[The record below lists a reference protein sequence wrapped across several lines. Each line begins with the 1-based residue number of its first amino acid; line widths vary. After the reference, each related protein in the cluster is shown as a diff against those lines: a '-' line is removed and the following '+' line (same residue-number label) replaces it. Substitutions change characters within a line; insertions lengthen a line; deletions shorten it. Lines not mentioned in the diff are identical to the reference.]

1 MKLPPLHSLV
11 SVEWEDIVVDAD
23 WVDKDKIGNS
33 VSPPHPVQTYGYLSF
48 ISDAYVVISSTM
60 SANSP
65 DQYNNHISL
74 PLGCITEIKTFKV

>member
-1 MKLPPLHSLV
+1 MKLPALHSLV

-23 WVDKDKIGNS
+23 WVDKDKVGNS

-48 ISDAYVVISSTM
+48 ISDTYVVVSSTM